1 MYRVHEVGDLFVDT
15 CVREPDSGALR
26 FLSIYGRDGALLKF
40 FASFSLPQPQGGLSE
55 FTLLSEDGA
64 RELVRV
70 PEPSRL
76 HKLTG
81 KFPRGNLFGSLAHAW
96 LYDPC
101 VSQPDR
107 ANATAWGLYPCRDGD
122 GPPGDDGANAAEVGD
137 RLWQQ
142 VRDLSPVPLADEWRA
157 VLMANHGMPFVRWLR
172 AGACAFAPLGPI
184 QACRITLDEAFVR
197 HVSSLVKKG
206 VLGAPTT

>member
-1 MYRVHEVGDLFVDT
+1 MFRVQEVGDLFVDT
-15 CVREPDSGALR
+15 CVRDPDSGALR

-40 FASFSLPQPQGGLSE
+40 FASFSLPQQQGGLSE
-55 FTLLSEDGA
+55 FTLLDAGGGSEV
-64 RELVRV
+64 VRV

-81 KFPRGNLFGSLAHAW
+81 KFPRGNLFGNLAHAW

-107 ANATAWGLYPCRDGD
+107 ANATAWGLYPSERPDGRPA
-122 GPPGDDGANAAEVGD
+122 GVSGSED

-157 VLMANHGMPFVRWLR
+157 VLMANQGEPFVRWLR
-172 AGACAFAPLGPI
+172 SGACVYAPLGPI
-184 QACRITLDEAFVR
+184 QACRIVLNDTFVR
-197 HVSSLVKKG
+197 HVSALVKAG
-206 VLGAPTT
+206 VLGPPAQ